1 MSRHHSPLT
10 GREISFGEE
19 EILVSKTDLSG
30 VITYAN
36 TVFQRV
42 SSYTESELIGQ
53 PHNILRHP
61 AMPRAV
67 FKLLWD
73 TIQNRREIF
82 AYVLNRAKHGD
93 EYWVFAHITPS
104 FGMDGKLNG
113 YHSNRRFAY
122 RDAIA
127 KVTRLYQQMLH
138 EEQQHARAADAMA
151 ASTRLLQQELERN
164 GQSYDEFVF
173 NLSAKTTLDSTL
185 HPRKHSLS

>member
-1 MSRHHSPLT
+1 MSRNHSHLT
-10 GREISFGEE
+10 GREVTFGVE
-19 EILVSKTDLSG
+19 EILVSKTDQRG

-42 SSYTESELIGQ
+42 SSYNEGELIGQ

-73 TIQNRREIF
+73 TIQSHREIF

-104 FGMDGKLNG
+104 FGMDGKING
-113 YHSNRRFAY
+113 FHSNRRFAH
-122 RDAIA
+122 RDAIG

-138 EEQQHARAADAMA
+138 EEQNHARAVDAMT

-164 GQSYDEFVF
+164 GQNYDEYVF

-185 HPRKHSLS
+185 RPRKHSLS

>member
-19 EILVSKTDLSG
+19 EILVSKTELSG

-138 EEQQHARAADAMA
+138 EEQQHARAVDAMA